1 MRPAV
6 TDSPS
11 RSERARSRGAA
22 AVEFAFIAPL
32 FLTVL
37 FGMIDYGLYFYQ
49 RFAISA
55 AVRDGIRAGLGT
67 LSTATPDAWTVASNR
82 ATAVLTASN
91 AVPLSQVVFGPASG
105 SRYSGA
111 VPEKTLTLSATY
123 TFKPIIGFAPLPS
136 APVTYSMTMM
146 LELEN

>member
-1 MRPAV
+1 VVHGATTR
-6 TDSPS
+6 
-11 RSERARSRGAA
+11 RRCRGAA
-22 AVEFAFIAPL
+22 ALEFALISPL
-32 FLTVL
+32 FLAVL

-82 ATAVLTASN
+82 ATAVLQASN
-91 AVPLSQVVFGPASG
+91 AVDLSRVVFGPTDS
-105 SRYSGA
+105 SKRYGD
-111 VPEKTLTLSATY
+111 VDKPYEKTLTLSAQF
-123 TFKPIIGFAPLPS
+123 TFKPLIGFVPLPS